1 MPRYEFMCESCKKSF
16 EVVLT
21 AAERAAGKIACPI
34 CGGRK
39 VTPQMAIFS
48 AKTSRKS

>member
-21 AAERAAGKIACPI
+21 AAERAAGKIDCPI
-34 CGGRK
+34 CGGRE

>member
-1 MPRYEFMCESCKKSF
+1 MPKYEYMCESCQKSF
-16 EVVLT
+16 EVILT
-21 AAERAAGKIACPI
+21 ATERAGGKVPCPA
-34 CGGRK
+34 CGGRN

>member
-1 MPRYEFMCESCKKSF
+1 MPRYEFMCGKCQKSF

-21 AAERAAGKIACPI
+21 AAERDAGNLACPT
-34 CGGRK
+34 CGSRA
-39 VTPQMAIFS
+39 VTPQLTMFS